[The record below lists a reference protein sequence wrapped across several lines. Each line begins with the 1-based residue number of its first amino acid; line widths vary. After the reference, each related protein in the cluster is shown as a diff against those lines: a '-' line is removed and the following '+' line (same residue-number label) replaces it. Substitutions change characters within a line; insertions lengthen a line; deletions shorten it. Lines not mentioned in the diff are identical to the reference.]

1 MTSVKLSDSKRMD
14 LICEFIKTGK
24 QPEGY
29 NIVEGKNGSYRISQV
44 KNERE
49 QLEAKRVKL
58 QKQIEAINAR
68 LIELDKPNDSN

>member
-1 MTSVKLSDSKRMD
+1 ME

-29 NIVEGKNGSYRISQV
+29 NIIESKNGSYRISQV

-49 QLEAKRVKL
+49 QLEAKRLKL
-58 QKQIEAINAR
+58 QKQIESIDLR
-68 LIELDKPNDSN
+68 LNELGKQAE

>member
-1 MTSVKLSDSKRMD
+1 MSSLKLSDSKRME

-29 NIVEGKNGSYRISQV
+29 NIIESKNGSYRISQV

-49 QLEAKRVKL
+49 QLEAKRLKL
-58 QKQIEAINAR
+58 QKQIESIDLR
-68 LIELDKPNDSN
+68 LNELGKQAE